1 MDGMFLMCFWRI
13 QFLPSVQ
20 NVLKAENRFALGLPN
35 ILSVVVSGSENSA
48 LVYVLKAG
56 KLLSLE
62 GR

>member
-1 MDGMFLMCFWRI
+1 M
-13 QFLPSVQ
+13 
-20 NVLKAENRFALGLPN
+20 LKAENRFVLGLLN

-48 LVYVLKAG
+48 LVYIWKAG